1 MIIPDRVKMHE
12 LGFDER
18 TSTFNEVFTG
28 YTEDQAKE
36 EAGRCLN
43 CKTRPCFSAC
53 PINND
58 IPDFIAKIKT
68 GEFEEAY
75 KIIAKKSDFPAICG
89 RVCPHEKQC
98 EGFCTMGKKYEPI
111 NIGALERFVAE
122 RHGFGD
128 TVTVQ
133 TAQKTD
139 KKVAII
145 GSGPAGLACAADLIK
160 EGYRVTVFEKT
171 SVTGGILTYG
181 IPEFRLPKQ
190 VVKGYIDDIT
200 AAGAEFKTNV
210 KIGRDITADGLLS
223 QGYSAVFLG
232 SGAGIPKF
240 MRIEGENLN
249 GVLSASEF
257 LYKINVDGAN
267 TDFAK
272 TFCGKKII
280 VVGGGNVAMDA
291 SRSALRLGGDVTV
304 VYRRSVEELPA
315 CRAEVKEAEEEGVKF
330 DLLTNPVKITG
341 DGNSVKAVE
350 CVKNVLGEPDSSG
363 RRRPIEVKGSNF
375 IKEADFVIMAIGTGY
390 DGTVLTN
397 MSIDTDKWGGI
408 IVNENGETSKRGVF
422 AGGDVVTGPETVVAA
437 MKAGKTAAK
446 AIAKFL
452 ETL

>member
-1 MIIPDRVKMHE
+1 MIIPKRVKMHE
-12 LGFDER
+12 LGTDER

-28 YTEDQAKE
+28 YTEAQAKE

-43 CKTRPCFSAC
+43 CKTRPCSSAC

-58 IPDFIAKIKT
+58 IPDFIAKIRA
-68 GEFEEAY
+68 GEYEEAY

-98 EGFCTMGKKYEPI
+98 EGTCTMGKKYEPI
-111 NIGALERFVAE
+111 NIGALERFAAE

-145 GSGPAGLACAADLIK
+145 GSGPAGLACAADLVK
-160 EGYRVTVFEKT
+160 EGY
-171 SVTGGILTYG
+171 SVTIFEETFVSGGILTYG
-181 IPEFRLPKQ
+181 IPEFRLPEK
-190 VVKGYIDDIT
+190 VVKGYIDDIA

-210 KIGRDITADGLLS
+210 KIGRDITVDGLFS

-240 MRIEGENLN
+240 MHIEGENLK

-257 LYKINVDGAN
+257 LYKINVDGEN

-272 TFCGKKII
+272 SFCGKKVI

-315 CRAEVKEAEEEGVKF
+315 CRAEVKEAEAEGVKF
-330 DLLTNPVKITG
+330 DLLTNPVKIIGEENT
-341 DGNSVKAVE
+341 VKAVE

-363 RRRPIEVKGSNF
+363 RRRPVEVAGSNF

-390 DGTVLTN
+390 DGTVIAD

-408 IVNENGETSKRGVF
+408 TVNEDGETSKRGVF

-446 AIAKFL
+446 AIVKYL